1 MKNRISS
8 FLKSKQLGRIS
19 QHIAFWLFSGAI
31 LLKLFTTSSE
41 IMKVDY
47 IYTVLFLLTLLPCVY
62 LNSVLLVP
70 RFLQRSV
77 YWIFIPA
84 FIANV
89 AFFSWFNL
97 LFFDKL
103 VDYIMPGYYFISY
116 YSLIDIGCFFL
127 AFAVVTTL
135 LKMARSWFGLAEAD
149 RQLAQMRQ
157 LQTNTE
163 LNALKAQINPH
174 FLFNSLNSIYSLVL
188 SRSDKAADAVLRLSD
203 ILRYTIYDAKDD
215 FVPLKKE
222 LTYLAD
228 YIELQRFRSK
238 QETQIS
244 FKVTGEP
251 DDLMV
256 APLLFIPLVENAF
269 KHGVKGD
276 TQNAFVEIEVNITDE
291 VLELSVRNNKGVDTG
306 TAVVE
311 SNGVGLENVK
321 RRLELIYPG
330 TYRLDIAPTE
340 KEFIVTLTLKN
351 RSTKTEIN

>member
-1 MKNRISS
+1 MKKTFSA
-8 FLKSKQLGRIS
+8 FLKSRKFVRIS
-19 QHIAFWLFSGAI
+19 QHVAFWFFSGAI

-41 IMKVDY
+41 IMRVDV
-47 IYTVLFLLTLLPCVY
+47 IYTALFLLTLLPCVY
-62 LNSVLLVP
+62 FNNIILIP

-84 FIANV
+84 FILNV

-103 VDYIMPGYYFISY
+103 IDYILPGYYFISY

-149 RQLAQMRQ
+149 RKLAQLQQ
-157 LQTNTE
+157 LQTSTE

-203 ILRYTIYDAKDD
+203 ILRYTIYDAQDD
-215 FVPLKKE
+215 FVPLIKE
-222 LTYLAD
+222 LTYLND

-238 QETQIS
+238 QETYIS
-244 FKVTGEP
+244 FKVMGDP

-276 TQNAFVEIEVNITDE
+276 IENAFVEVEVNITS
-291 VLELSVRNNKGVDTG
+291 VSLELKVKNNKGVNTG

-311 SNGVGLENVK
+311 SNGVGLENVR
-321 RRLELIYPG
+321 RRLELIYPDN
-330 TYRLDIAPTE
+330 YRLDIVKDE

-351 RSTKTEIN
+351 VSAI

>member
-1 MKNRISS
+1 MKKTISA
-8 FLKSKQLGRIS
+8 FVKTRKFARVS
-19 QHIAFWLFSGAI
+19 QHMAFWLFSGVI

-41 IMKVDY
+41 IMRVDY
-47 IYTVLFLLTLLPCVY
+47 IYTILFLLTLMPCVY
-62 LNSVLLVP
+62 LNSTILVP

-77 YWIFIPA
+77 YWVFIPA
-84 FIANV
+84 FIVNV

-103 VDYIMPGYYFISY
+103 IDYLLPGYYFISY
-116 YSLIDIGCFFL
+116 YSLVDICCFFL
-127 AFAVVTTL
+127 AFAGVTTL
-135 LKMARSWFGLAEAD
+135 LKMARSWFSLAEAD
-149 RQLAQMRQ
+149 RKLAQMQQ

-188 SRSDKAADAVLRLSD
+188 SRSDKAANAVLRLSD

-222 LTYLAD
+222 LTYLTD

-238 QETQIS
+238 PETLIS

-251 DDLMV
+251 NDLIV

-276 TQNAFVEIEVNITDE
+276 IQNAFVEVELTISNET
-291 VLELSVRNNKGVDTG
+291 LELKVRNNKGVDTG

-311 SNGVGLENVK
+311 SNGVGLENVR

-330 TYRLDIAPTE
+330 NYQLSISSDE
-340 KEFIVTLTLKN
+340 KEFNVTLTLKN
-351 RSTKTEIN
+351 SSTQLKS